1 LTIQSLEEFEP
12 LWDAV
17 VFGDEPVAIDVVK
30 PFKTE
35 IQGESYDLEEGHSE
49 LPACAAIFLMARGA
63 AELGKALEG

>member
-1 LTIQSLEEFEP
+1 M
-12 LWDAV
+12 
-17 VFGDEPVAIDVVK
+17 K

-35 IQGESYDLEEGHSE
+35 IRGESYDLEEGRSE